1 MYMLQW
7 ERSTTTAS
15 AEVAVYKAMA
25 EMEVDRLKD
34 VAQIAPKDCAQWT
47 NDYVQ
52 AHSIALHT

>member
-7 ERSTTTAS
+7 ERSATTAS
-15 AEVAVYKAMA
+15 AEASANKAMA

-34 VAQIAPKDCAQWT
+34 AAQIAPEDCAQWT

-52 AHSIALHT
+52 AHSIAMHT